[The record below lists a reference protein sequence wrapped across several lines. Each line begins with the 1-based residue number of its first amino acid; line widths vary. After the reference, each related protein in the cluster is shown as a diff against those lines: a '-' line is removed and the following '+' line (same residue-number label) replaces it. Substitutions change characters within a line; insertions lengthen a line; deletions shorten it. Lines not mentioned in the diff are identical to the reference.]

1 MTEHHHCNTTH
12 PQKCMEAW
20 LGPVAVDNSLFGF
33 LEVVD
38 EVWINLA
45 ELCCLNIEAVSSY
58 AKQSVKER
66 I

>member
-1 MTEHHHCNTTH
+1 
-12 PQKCMEAW
+12 MEAW